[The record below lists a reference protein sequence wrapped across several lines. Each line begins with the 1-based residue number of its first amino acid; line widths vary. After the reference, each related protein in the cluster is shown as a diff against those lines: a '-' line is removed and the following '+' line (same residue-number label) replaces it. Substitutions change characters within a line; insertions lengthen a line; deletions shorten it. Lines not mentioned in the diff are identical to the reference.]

1 MMDTEP
7 SNTPSEVLERQLAV
21 KKTRRK
27 KQTAL
32 PMSEKA
38 KVVEKLRAQN
48 QVFRGIR
55 KRRRAKSE

>member
-1 MMDTEP
+1 MTDADP
-7 SNTPSEVLERQLAV
+7 SNAPSEILERQLAV

-32 PMSEKA
+32 PMAEKA

-48 QVFRGIR
+48 QAFRGIR
-55 KRRRAKSE
+55 KRRGAKSE